1 MDKFEKVLEKL
12 LNKTAQTRGMNPK
25 PILWM
30 SYASFPKDKSLPY
43 TDSPNTIKEESY
55 IMNAED
61 NNSFYLITTEPKNS
75 NQKLKLIFADTF
87 NKSDSI
93 TISEDQAKLFE
104 LKALIEYAEPEK
116 TLLDS
121 LDDFIND

>member
-1 MDKFEKVLEKL
+1 MDTFDKVLEKL
-12 LNKTAQTRGMNPK
+12 LNKTAKTRGMNPK
-25 PILWM
+25 PILWI
-30 SYASFPKDKSLPY
+30 SYASFPEDKSLPY
-43 TDSPNTIKEESY
+43 NDSPNTIKEESY
-55 IMNAED
+55 LMNAGD
-61 NNSFYLITTEPKNS
+61 HKSFYLITTESKNFK
-75 NQKLKLIFADTF
+75 QKLKLIFADIF

-104 LKALIEYAEPEK
+104 LKTLIEYAEPEK